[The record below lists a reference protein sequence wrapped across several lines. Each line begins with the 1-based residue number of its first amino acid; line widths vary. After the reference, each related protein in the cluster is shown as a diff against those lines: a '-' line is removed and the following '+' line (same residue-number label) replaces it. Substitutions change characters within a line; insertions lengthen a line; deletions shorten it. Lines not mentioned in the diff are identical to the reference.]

1 MSEFSVR
8 AARMHTTQPEPLVP
22 SYNTQAFWLNIY
34 KDAQYAYK
42 YKGESDVVKLSV
54 SLAEKFWN
62 WLNFPTVC
70 SVLPAIL
77 VQGPFLISVYLSS
90 KAEQVMK
97 NIKRVCWCVRW
108 QGYNYFHIALSVG
121 SDIECRKPQLKLY
134 EERERK
140 REREG
145 GIFLLFL
152 EVMVVLG
159 APC

>member
-1 MSEFSVR
+1 MCV
-8 AARMHTTQPEPLVP
+8 
-22 SYNTQAFWLNIY
+22 
-34 KDAQYAYK
+34 
-42 YKGESDVVKLSV
+42 G
-54 SLAEKFWN
+54 
-62 WLNFPTVC
+62 VC
-70 SVLPAIL
+70 DGKAIII
-77 VQGPFLISVYLSS
+77 FT
-90 KAEQVMK
+90 
-97 NIKRVCWCVRW
+97 
-108 QGYNYFHIALSVG
+108 LSVG

>member
-8 AARMHTTQPEPLVP
+8 AARMHMTQPEPLVP

-34 KDAQYAYK
+34 KNAQCAYK
-42 YKGESDVVKLSV
+42 YKGESDLVKLSV

-77 VQGPFLISVYLSS
+77 VQGPFLIGVYLSS

-97 NIKRVCWCVRW
+97 NIKRVCWCVPS
-108 QGYNYFHIALSVG
+108 YNYFHIALSVG